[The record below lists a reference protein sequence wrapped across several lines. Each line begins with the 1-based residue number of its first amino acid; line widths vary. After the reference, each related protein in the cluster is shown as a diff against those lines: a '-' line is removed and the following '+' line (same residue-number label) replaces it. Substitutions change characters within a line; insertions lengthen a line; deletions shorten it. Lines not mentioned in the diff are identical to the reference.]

1 MNNIYQKSP
10 FKYQTCVLIAIYT
23 LIPLILM
30 GFYKNGIMLY
40 FKDLVKLVYIIK
52 PLLFV
57 LIGFTLGMFLPLIF
71 RQKDNLKP
79 LIYYNLLISLC
90 LSINTNLYL
99 YAGMILALDIMY
111 LLFLKKVKINFV
123 ALSVLIIGLT
133 SYFVFNTSFLNHYEA
148 INNHSY
154 GIIDFLLGFS
164 VGGIGTTN
172 IMLILIAL
180 VVLAFIPYYKKDI
193 SIMGVA
199 LYAICCLWGLVA
211 GYTFTEI
218 VELVCSYSVIF
229 ALVYIVP
236 INQYSPKKE
245 NRRYIYTAFICFVT
259 FILVFFFKCQFGV
272 YIAII
277 GVNILSFFEKLL
289 LKKRK

>member
-10 FKYQTCVLIAIYT
+10 FKYQTCILIAMYT

-40 FKDLVKLVYIIK
+40 FKDLVKIIYIIK

-57 LIGFTLGMFLPLIF
+57 VTGIILGLILPILF
-71 RQKDNLKP
+71 HKKDYLKT

-90 LSINTNLYL
+90 LSINTKLYL
-99 YAGMILALDIMY
+99 FASFLLVLDILF
-111 LLFLKKVKINFV
+111 LLFLNKVKINFV
-123 ALSVLIIGLT
+123 ALSVLLIGLT
-133 SYFVFNTSFLNHYEA
+133 SYFIFDTSFLNHYEM

-172 IMLILIAL
+172 IILVLLSLSI
-180 VVLAFIPYYKKDI
+180 LAFVPYYKKDI
-193 SIMGVA
+193 SIMGVS
-199 LYAICCLWGLVA
+199 LYVICCLWGLVVE
-211 GYTFTEI
+211 YTFVQI
-218 VELVCSYSVIF
+218 VELICSYSVLF

-245 NRRYIYTAFICFVT
+245 SKRYIYTALICFIT

-277 GVNILSFFEKLL
+277 CVNFLNFFEKNPV
-289 LKKRK
+289 KKRK